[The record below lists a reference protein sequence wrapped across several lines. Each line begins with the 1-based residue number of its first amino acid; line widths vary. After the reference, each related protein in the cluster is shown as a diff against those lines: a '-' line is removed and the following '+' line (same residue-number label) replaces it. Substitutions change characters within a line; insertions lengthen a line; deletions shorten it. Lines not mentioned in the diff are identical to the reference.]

1 MFDSADLSDMK
12 SYSLATFLNLGVSQA
27 ENLFI
32 YFYFDIFIS
41 FIISDI

>member
-27 ENLFI
+27 EN
-32 YFYFDIFIS
+32 FYFDIFIS